1 MYIGVVTDP
10 GLSTKLVEPLIAGL
24 PDTLTREVSEDVDWK
39 LSLCSYALPL
49 EDDGTIDIAGHSSAM
64 KSRNGWDLVVCVTEL
79 ARRLDRTLMVC
90 DADITAGAA
99 LISLPALGPI
109 RLRHHVERVI
119 VHVVSELTAPAS
131 PSRSLAD
138 AAAARVAGSPT
149 RREVTDGPD
158 GTNALTALTR
168 MRGRSRLLLGMVRV
182 NRPWRLLPS
191 LLSAI
196 AAGAAAAAF
205 GIFYSSIWNM
215 ADAMSTTR
223 LAAVS
228 VGAILAMMVWLMS
241 YNRLWERPRDLDQRR
256 NALLYNSATVL
267 TLAVGIGSMYI
278 VLFGLV
284 FVGALTVI
292 PPAYLEATLHHAVA
306 WHDYA
311 ELAWL
316 SSSLGTFAGALGS
329 SFESDYAV
337 RNATYGK
344 REQER
349 HARALAAN

>member
-1 MYIGVVTDP
+1 MHVGVITDP
-10 GLSTKLVEPLIAGL
+10 GLSTKLAEPLITTL
-24 PDTLTREVSEDVDWK
+24 PATLAREVSDSVGWK

-49 EDDGTIDIAGHSSAM
+49 EDDGTIDISGHSAAL
-64 KSRNGWDLVVCVTEL
+64 KSRHGWDLVVCVTEL
-79 ARRLDRTLMVC
+79 TRRLDRTLMVC
-90 DADITAGAA
+90 DADISAGAA

-109 RLRHHVERVI
+109 RLRHHVGRMI
-119 VHVVSELTAPAS
+119 VHVVRDLTAQALPTGSPANMKT
-131 PSRSLAD
+131 PLT
-138 AAAARVAGSPT
+138 AGSHT

-158 GTNALTALTR
+158 RTNALTALTP
-168 MRGRSRLLLGMVRV
+168 MRGRLRLLLGMVRV

-191 LLSAI
+191 LSSAI
-196 AAGAAAAAF
+196 AAGVAAAAF

-215 ADAMSTTR
+215 ADSMSTTR

-228 VGAILAMMVWLMS
+228 VGAVLAMMVWLMS

-256 NALLYNSATVL
+256 NAVLYNSATVL
-267 TLAVGIGSMYI
+267 TLAVGIGFMYV

-284 FVGALTVI
+284 FIGAVTII
-292 PPAYLEATLHHAVA
+292 PPPYLEATLRHAVT
-306 WHDYA
+306 WRDYA

-349 HARALAAN
+349 HARATAAS